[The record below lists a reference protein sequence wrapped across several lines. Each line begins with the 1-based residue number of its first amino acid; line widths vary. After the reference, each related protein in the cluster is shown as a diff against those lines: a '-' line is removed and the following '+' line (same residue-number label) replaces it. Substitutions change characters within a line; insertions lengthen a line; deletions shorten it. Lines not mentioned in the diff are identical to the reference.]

1 LIFNLIWNRED
12 IMPIEKLLE
21 NLDVPTIIV
30 FSIVGI
36 SLLTYI
42 VVKISGMVVK
52 KKLAPLAEMLN
63 AEIKSSFLGGTYV
76 NIMNYGPEIHLKL
89 TLGGKDNP
97 SFLILEFL
105 NPIGFNFRIMKK
117 QALNQIL
124 FRWGEE
130 VQFGDASLDENYII
144 RSDKPEEASSYLMYT
159 RRLDAIKYFFENNF
173 TSIEANAKGVY
184 VKKANYTEED
194 LVPGKVGAYLNN
206 LNSFS
211 RM

>member
-1 LIFNLIWNRED
+1 
-12 IMPIEKLLE
+12 MPIEKLLE
-21 NLDVPTIIV
+21 NLDIPTIIV
-30 FSIVGI
+30 FAIVGV

-52 KKLAPLAEMLN
+52 KKLVPLAEMLN
-63 AEIKSSFLGGTYV
+63 AEIKSSFLGGTYI

-97 SFLILEFL
+97 SFLILELL
-105 NPIGFNFRIMKK
+105 NPVGFNFRITRR

-144 RSDKPEEASSYLMYT
+144 RSDKPDEANSYLMYS

-173 TSIEANAKGVY
+173 ASIEANAKGVY

-194 LVPGKVGAYLNN
+194 LAPGKVGTYLDN

>member
-1 LIFNLIWNRED
+1 
-12 IMPIEKLLE
+12 MPIEKLLE
-21 NLDVPTIIV
+21 NLDIPTMVVLAIFGV
-30 FSIVGI
+30 

-42 VVKISGMVVK
+42 VVKISSMVVT
-52 KKLAPLAEMLN
+52 KKLSPLAEMLN

-97 SFLILEFL
+97 PFMFLELL
-105 NPIGFNFRIMKK
+105 NPVGFRFRITKR

-124 FRWGEE
+124 FGWGKE
-130 VQFGDASLDENYII
+130 VQFGDASLDEKYII
-144 RSDKPEEASSYLMYT
+144 RSDKPDEAHSYLMDS
-159 RRLDAIKYFFENNF
+159 RHLEAINYFFDNGF
-173 TSIEANAKGVY
+173 ASIEANAKAIY
-184 VKKANYTEED
+184 AKKANYKEED
-194 LVPGKVGAYLNN
+194 LTPGKVGTYLEN

>member
-1 LIFNLIWNRED
+1 ML
-12 IMPIEKLLE
+12 IEKLLE
-21 NLDVPTIIV
+21 DLDIPTIIV
-30 FSIVGI
+30 VAIVGV

-42 VVKISGMVVK
+42 IVKISGMVVK

-63 AEIKSSFLGGTYV
+63 AEIKSTFMAGTY
-76 NIMNYGPEIHLKL
+76 IRILNYGPEIRLRL

-97 SFLILEFL
+97 SFLFLELL
-105 NPIGFNFRIMKK
+105 NPVGFNFRIMKK

-124 FRWGEE
+124 FQWGEE
-130 VQFGDASLDENYII
+130 VQFGDASLDEEYII
-144 RSDKPEEASSYLMYT
+144 RSDKPYEANSYLMDS
-159 RRLDAIKYFFENNF
+159 RRLDAVKYFFENNF

-184 VKKANYTEED
+184 VKKANYKDED
-194 LVPGKVGAYLNN
+194 LVPGKVGSYLDN